1 MRKRLL
7 ILAVMTSILTYSQK
21 CLANNFQELISGK
34 QTPLT
39 KQLKDLN
46 GSWRQIAISG
56 QYEMADLMKSWTSI
70 FGADIYNNIYY
81 TQGKTVK
88 VNDETYV
95 IAYRLASSGKSL
107 TINSL
112 LENVM
117 GSVAG
122 LTGTNCDSIVSP
134 KKITPETTIALSLL
148 NLKTIGSLN
157 NVLPFDLE
165 TNLAMLEQAEQESK
179 AACEQAKS
187 EAVNLQVESN
197 LQDLGN
203 ALRSYAD
210 ENGGKLP
217 DMSSIETVKVALQ
230 DFVYDES
237 VFYHPGT
244 LEFYQVNASLS
255 TKNLNDLDN
264 AMETVA
270 FYEANSAADGTVG
283 VVYAD
288 GFYQRIQPEDWEKVK
303 QASKLP

>member
-1 MRKRLL
+1 MRKLTL
-7 ILAVMTSILTYSQK
+7 TLAIITSILTYSQK
-21 CLANNFQELISGK
+21 CLANDFQELISGK
-34 QTPLT
+34 QAPLT
-39 KQLKDLN
+39 RQLKDLN
-46 GSWRQIAISG
+46 DSWRQVAISG

-107 TINSL
+107 TITSL
-112 LENVM
+112 LKNVM

-122 LTGTNCDSIVSP
+122 LTGTDCDSIGSP
-134 KKITPETTIALSLL
+134 EKITPETTIALSLL

-157 NVLPFDLE
+157 NVRPFDLE
-165 TNLAMLEQAEQESK
+165 KDLAMLEQAEQESK

-187 EAVNLQVESN
+187 EAVNLVESN
-197 LQDLGN
+197 LQELGS
-203 ALRSYAD
+203 ALQSYTD
-210 ENGGKLP
+210 QNGGKLP
-217 DMSSIETVKVALQ
+217 DMSSLETVKLALQ

-237 VFYHPGT
+237 VFYHPVT
-244 LEFYQVNASLS
+244 LEPYQVNAFLS
-255 TKNLNDLDN
+255 AQNLDDLDN
-264 AMETVA
+264 AMEIVA
-270 FYEANSAADGTVG
+270 FYEANPAADGTVG

-288 GFYQRIQPEDWEKVK
+288 GFYQRIQPEDWEAVK